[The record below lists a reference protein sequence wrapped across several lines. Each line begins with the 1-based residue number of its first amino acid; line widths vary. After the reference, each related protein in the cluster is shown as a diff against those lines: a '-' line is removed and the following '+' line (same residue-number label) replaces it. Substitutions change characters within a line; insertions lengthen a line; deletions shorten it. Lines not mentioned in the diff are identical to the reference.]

1 MWAGF
6 WQRHARALGIRRA
19 HVHADVTHLGRVT
32 NVGLEVC
39 GEVQHRLVVPAFG
52 GEQQP
57 LDIEVVHDGDVVLAT
72 AQAGLVDAHDLH
84 AFEALQGTRLVD
96 VELDAASQSLVLAAQ
111 QRSRLAHRQLS
122 AQGQRQG
129 LERCREVRSRSCPR
143 HAELG
148 GLAAAA
154 AGPGH
159 ARHVSVQPSL
169 ELEEVQVPPL
179 AAQTVVHGLRGG
191 TASRTGQERARTA
204 DLEIGLGG
212 RANLGSR

>member
-1 MWAGF
+1 
-6 WQRHARALGIRRA
+6 
-19 HVHADVTHLGRVT
+19 VPHLGRVT
-32 NVGLEVC
+32 TVGLEVC
-39 GEVQHRLVVPAFG
+39 GEVQHRLVVPPLG

-57 LDIEVVHDGDVVLAT
+57 LGIQVVHDGDVVLAT

-84 AFEALQGTRLVD
+84 AGEALQGTRLVD
-96 VELDAASQSLVLAAQ
+96 VELDAPPQSLVLAAQ

-129 LERCREVRSRSCPR
+129 LERRREARSRSRPR

-154 AGPGH
+154 AGH
-159 ARHVSVQPSL
+159 ARHVSVQPGL

-179 AAQTVVHGLRGG
+179 AAQPVVHGLRGG
-191 TASRTGQERARTA
+191 TASRAGQPGGPSEPGVT
-204 DLEIGLGG
+204 LIPIGCT
-212 RANLGSR
+212 R